1 MEQSIAEQKARELK
15 IDKTQVVREYWEFI
29 LLKGLYDSRFGRYLI
44 FKGGTALRLGYS
56 SPRFSEDLDFSLTKD
71 ALKGKFSSLI
81 KKMIAPFPELSLTDL
96 EEKYYTYL
104 AEIKVTQNYL
114 SLPFRIKIEISKREM
129 KGYQWELKLLSSPAT
144 VIQVMGQVATLE
156 QIYKDKLACLE
167 GRAKPKDLFDLWY
180 VSEKL
185 KIPYSSKKMSIKK
198 QEFIRD
204 LRKYLPK
211 DFWPAIGGLIE

>member
-1 MEQSIAEQKARELK
+1 MEQSITEQKARELK
-15 IDKTQVVREYWEFI
+15 IDKTQVVREYWELI
-29 LLKGLYDSRFGRYLI
+29 ILKGLYESPLGRYLI
-44 FKGGTALRLGYS
+44 FKGGTALRLTYG
-56 SPRFSEDLDFSLTKD
+56 SPRFSEDLDFSLTKN

-104 AEIKVTQNYL
+104 AEMKVTQNYL
-114 SLPFRIKIEISKREM
+114 PFPFRIKIEISKREM
-129 KGYQWELKLLSSPAT
+129 KGYQRELKLLNSPAT

-180 VSEKL
+180 ISEKL
-185 KIPYSSKKMSIKK
+185 KIPYTPKKISSKK
-198 QEFIRD
+198 EFVRD

-211 DFWPAIGGLIE
+211 DFWPAIERLTK